1 MSPDPTSAANPDA
14 VDAQAEQGAHHRR
27 LLQEANAALAASPAP
42 ALLECVQTI
51 HRIVLAADPKAL
63 RRSVSWFGR
72 LLARDI
78 TLQAEAEGLRSQL
91 GVHVMHARE
100 KLQALA
106 ESDRIL
112 QANMHA
118 VRTAFGELDRQ
129 SALLAR
135 EPTTDDSARR
145 QQHLATLATSLK
157 ITASHLDLTLI
168 NHHELCQRVEQ
179 LLPQVELLLDQQ
191 RMLRGGL
198 TEQAALQSAVRS
210 METLQSLKPI
220 LLTDATPGRP
230 VNDDATA
237 R

>member
-42 ALLECVQTI
+42 ALLECVRTI

-78 TLQAEAEGLRSQL
+78 TLQAEAEALRSQL
-91 GVHVMHARE
+91 GVHVLHARRQ
-100 KLQALA
+100 LQALA
-106 ESDRIL
+106 ESDRQL
-112 QANMHA
+112 QANGLA
-118 VRTAFGELDRQ
+118 LRTAFGELDRQ
-129 SALLAR
+129 STLLAG
-135 EPTTDDSARR
+135 EPATDDSTRR

-168 NHHELCQRVEQ
+168 NHRELCQRVEQ
-179 LLPQVELLLDQQ
+179 MLPQVELLLDQQ
-191 RMLRGGL
+191 RMLRAGL
-198 TEQAALQSAVRS
+198 TEQVALQSAVRS